1 MKDLI
6 IYGCGSLGRVIE
18 QIVFD
23 INQEKKTWN
32 LLGFI
37 DDDEGKHGTQVVGYP
52 VMGDIEIL
60 KQHDN
65 PALVIGFAA
74 PYQKMRAVGKVL
86 AVGHEEFA
94 TLVHPLAWISRRVEI
109 GPGSIIYPG
118 VLIDVDVRIASHCI
132 FNKLC
137 TIGHDSIFEDF
148 VSAAP
153 GVNFGG
159 NIHIGQGCEFG
170 INSSTTQGISV
181 GEWSIIGAGATVIR
195 EIPSNCTAI
204 GTPAK
209 PIKLHDHQAT
219 R

>member
-23 INQEKKTWN
+23 INQNEKTWN

-37 DDDEGKHGTQVVGYP
+37 DDDASKHGTEVVGYP
-52 VMGDIEIL
+52 VLGDPEVLEHYPNI
-60 KQHDN
+60 H
-65 PALVIGFAA
+65 LVMGFATPFQRKEA
-74 PYQKMRAVGKVL
+74 SERVAAFRYKK
-86 AVGHEEFA
+86 FA
-94 TLVHPLAWISRRVEI
+94 TLVHPGTWISRRVEI
-109 GPGSIIYPG
+109 GQGSILYPG
-118 VLIDVDVRIASHCI
+118 VHIDVDVKIGAHSI

-148 VSAAP
+148 VTAAP

-159 NIHIGQGCEFG
+159 NIRIGQGCEFG
-170 INSSTTQGISV
+170 INSSTIQGISV
-181 GEWSIIGAGATVIR
+181 GEWTVVGAGAVVVR
-195 EIPSNCTAI
+195 DLPARCTAV
-204 GTPAK
+204 GVPAK
-209 PIKLHDHQAT
+209 P